1 MVQNQFSILL
11 VEDDDVDREVVNRAI
26 KRHNLGCNLYTA
38 TEGAEALSILRGESA
53 AKLNEDFVVLLDLN
67 MPGMNGLQF
76 LDELREDPALCHTI
90 VFVLSTSEH
99 PRDIAKAYKKNVA
112 GYFSKTQ
119 VDLLVK
125 MLSDYSQASL
135 FPNPQVMQSIP

>member
-1 MVQNQFSILL
+1 MLQNRFSILL

-26 KRHNLGCNLYTA
+26 KRQELDCSLYTA
-38 TEGAEALSILRGESA
+38 CDGAEALSILRGESSE
-53 AKLNEDFVVLLDLN
+53 KLNEDFVVLLDLN

-76 LDELREDPALCHTI
+76 LDELREDPELSHTI

-99 PRDIAKAYKKNVA
+99 PLDIAKAYKKNVA

-125 MLSDYSQASL
+125 MLSDYAQASL
-135 FPNPQVMQSIP
+135 FPNPRVIQSIH